1 MSSTKTYQVDY
12 LIRIQDEA
20 SNVLAGMATK
30 AETLA
35 TSLGSFKE
43 SITKVVTE
51 MRNLSRDFKGE
62 MMITPQIDKSAAAK
76 QFADLEKLAAQSAK
90 SIATIMNS
98 AFTGNAP
105 KTMSKADIKKAIDAK
120 KEELK
125 VSSKQLSKHIQ
136 KEIDDLNAQ
145 LKSTG
150 KKSSKSQLSTI
161 NSLTSIATQADKM
174 GVAAKTVTALNKSL
188 NKFDAKS
195 INVKINADTTPALT
209 AFNTLLKTIRET
221 AATVP
226 ITITNAANQ
235 ANKGT
240 NKAKSKASKV
250 SSKTDK
256 SAVENV
262 KKIVD
267 NSATTLNKELQ
278 KKQNAVAVK
287 VKLDKVGMVSQLNT
301 IVSEIKA
308 KAATKPVSLKVALS
322 PIGMVKSFNQVMGE
336 LKAKSAEKPLKLKLT
351 IDSANA
357 VVQLEKVIATLQELA
372 NTKAISLKAT
382 ASTASTTPTGT
393 APPASAKNNAARE
406 AEKIT
411 QGNISAYQ
419 RHAESMSQLRIDKM
433 AAQTKERLKEYNT
446 KYAQKQAMYESLF
459 GREAL
464 HQKWLARD
472 EAGLSTRAKNN
483 AARRVKEI
491 EQHGRFNKYM
501 ARNSSE
507 LARIYGLNGAN
518 RTIALGSGN
527 SYYPTRMAAPQSL
540 YARARTFWYPF
551 TGNTSFGARTPMAVD
566 MAKGMGTMFAIG
578 GAMSAVGSSLSQ
590 SVSYQ
595 NIMATTQAIL
605 KNGTSNYSAGG
616 FKDMAQV
623 VRQVGKETK
632 FTAPQVASAA
642 KFLAMAGYDIPSI
655 KHAIN
660 PVANIALIGDT
671 DLGETAD
678 KLTNVMTT
686 FGINPEKMNDIADIM
701 TSTFTRSNT
710 DMMML
715 AESAKYAGGIAHLYG
730 GNFKNNFSDV
740 MAMFGAL
747 GNAGIQASSAGTTLR
762 MMYQNLMQPNKN
774 QKKTLQKYGIVT
786 RDSSGAPLE
795 MVDILKQIRAKVPQ
809 NQLADAI
816 GNMFRITAQPGAA
829 ALVNAIKEPGKG
841 GLIDLMEANR
851 NAAGSGVAQSIAD
864 EKKNTLSGLWAQV
877 QSTFTEGILQAV
889 EGRQGGWA
897 GMLMQLRDYLAKPE
911 TVQMLSSIVDLVE
924 KLMSIIGEFAQV
936 YAKVYTAFPN
946 LINFWMRFQLYMTQ
960 LGYLVTPIIQ
970 LLRVLDMFNVS
981 LLNTAAAATTATV
994 AEKGRQV
1001 TLGGNT
1007 VTNVV
1012 NGAATIFSRRRTPT
1026 RFSNVAGGLVAASVI
1041 GQTVPYN
1048 RFVPYNQIIG
1058 YTARP
1063 DMLGPLSL
1071 TRDRNWHDH
1080 KTTELI
1086 KTYER
1091 SRGYMW
1097 RGMSKHEK
1105 KQLNATINRQIA
1117 ALRSTETGVYTPAIL
1132 PLSFGFGNK
1141 PIYRHGREL
1150 VQATHTLPTVS
1161 HVMPFHQYAPGAAAV
1176 LSGGKPQIN
1185 MASAYR
1191 ERAHRW
1197 GEISAFKSISAE
1209 QRAAAAMRSEQYLN
1223 AAITADML
1231 RQQRIADIATKRHA
1245 NRVISSDVIRRYAS
1259 SKNLGFRKTAGL
1271 LASSQFSAGRAL
1283 GTLSMAS
1290 MFGGLKNMALSL
1302 FGGLA
1307 KAIGLLVS
1315 PVGLAIAG
1323 ITALASVIF
1332 VAYKRNKEYS
1342 EQMKANAEKYSQ
1354 SAQKA
1359 RQSDLKLGKDLAEK
1373 MDKELW
1379 GNTPPTVSV
1388 SSSIPNVKQHKGN
1401 VQSTKIKY
1409 QDALDASQ
1417 GMADANRKWIGHI
1430 VSSRDARLGF
1440 GNDINKYLG
1449 KNLYFD
1455 TLTETYGSTNAQN
1468 AIATVWAKL
1477 FAGKDFDA
1485 ANNKKA
1491 ADARA
1496 RTSLIYRGAIA
1507 KSTIDA
1513 REKVVELY
1521 KQYQSKKIDKKA
1533 FESKAQEILNSVANP
1548 NAQGLLNAD
1557 NYSAQQIAE
1566 SDPTKFKLYQQGA
1579 YNAILAEIQG
1589 AVGSYVGQIE
1599 AIKQLK
1605 NGVALFS
1612 NKWYNAVAHIVDGM
1626 NVSIQTIK
1634 GNITATLKV
1643 LPNGQIDTASIIAQ
1657 IRQKV
1662 SAFKLTMTQF
1672 ANLVAGVYSEL
1683 IKSGLVK
1690 GNYYSNYI
1698 KYTTDQTKH
1707 MYVTAD
1713 DAGSYFDTYIA
1724 KGDAKATWKGMNK
1737 QEYVKYITNTNNKD
1751 DAAQERAIIRGKI
1764 ARNAAISAKRNT
1776 DKLLETLGQGNDKTT
1791 DKGTTNGTNGSS
1803 GSGDD
1808 KKKNQKD
1815 YASSYDRSAAR
1826 PTQVVIQIEN
1836 LANFDRTA
1844 ISKDS
1849 NERAITEAIENKI
1862 ADAVSMLSA
1871 QILSTASNTISQG
1884 LT

>member
-20 SNVLAGMATK
+20 SGVLAGMATK

-145 LKSTG
+145 LKSAG

-195 INVKINADTTPALT
+195 IDVTINADTAPAMT

-240 NKAKSKASKV
+240 NKAKSKASKA
-250 SSKTDK
+250 SSKTGK

-287 VKLDKVGMVSQLNT
+287 VKLDKAGMVSQLNT

-372 NTKAISLKAT
+372 NTKVISLKAT
-382 ASTASTTPTGT
+382 ASTASTTPAGT
-393 APPASAKNNAARE
+393 APSASAKNNAARE

-483 AARRVKEI
+483 AARRIKEI
-491 EQHGRFNKYM
+491 EQRGRFNKYM

-518 RTIALGSGN
+518 KTIALGGDN
-527 SYYPTRMAAPQSL
+527 SYYSTRMAAPQSL

-551 TGNTSFGARTPMAVD
+551 TGNTSFGARTPMVVD

-730 GNFKNNFSDV
+730 SNFKNNFSDA

-981 LLNTAAAATTATV
+981 LLNTAAAATTATA

-1007 VTNVV
+1007 ATNVV
-1012 NGAATIFSRRRTPT
+1012 NGAATVFSRRRTPA
-1026 RFSNVAGGLVAASVI
+1026 V
-1041 GQTVPYN
+1041 
-1048 RFVPYNQIIG
+1048 
-1058 YTARP
+1058 
-1063 DMLGPLSL
+1063 
-1071 TRDRNWHDH
+1071 
-1080 KTTELI
+1080 
-1086 KTYER
+1086 
-1091 SRGYMW
+1091 
-1097 RGMSKHEK
+1097 
-1105 KQLNATINRQIA
+1105 
-1117 ALRSTETGVYTPAIL
+1117 L

-1150 VQATHTLPTVS
+1150 VRTTHTLPTVS

-1176 LSGGKPQIN
+1176 LSGGGPQIN

-1231 RQQRIADIATKRHA
+1231 RQQRIANIATKRHA

-1302 FGGLA
+1302 FSGLA

-1332 VAYKRNKEYS
+1332 VAYKRNKAYS

-1359 RQSDLKLGKDLAEK
+1359 RQADLKSSKGLTEQ
-1373 MDKELW
+1373 MNKELW
-1379 GNTPPTVSV
+1379 GDSTPTITASASTPSA
-1388 SSSIPNVKQHKGN
+1388 KQRKNN
-1401 VQSTKIKY
+1401 VQLTKEKY

-1417 GMADANRKWIGHI
+1417 NMTDANRKWVGQII
-1430 VSSRDARLGF
+1430 SDRNARLGF

-1485 ANNKKA
+1485 ADNKKA

-1513 REKVVELY
+1513 RGKIAELY

-1533 FESKAQEILNSVANP
+1533 FDSKAQGILNSVANP
-1548 NAQGLLNAD
+1548 NAEGLLNAN

-1599 AIKQLK
+1599 AVKQLK

-1662 SAFKLTMTQF
+1662 AAFKLTMTQF

-1776 DKLLETLGQGNDKTT
+1776 DKLLETLGQSNDKTT

-1803 GSGDD
+1803 GGGDD

-1884 LT
+1884 LA

>member
-491 EQHGRFNKYM
+491 EQRGRFNKYM

-605 KNGTSNYSAGG
+605 KNGTSNYSADG

-623 VRQVGKETK
+623 VRQVGKKTK

-864 EKKNTLSGLWAQV
+864 EKENTLSGLWAQV

-1012 NGAATIFSRRRTPT
+1012 NGAATVFSRRRTPT
-1026 RFSNVAGGLVAASVI
+1026 RFSNVAGGLV
-1041 GQTVPYN
+1041 
-1048 RFVPYNQIIG
+1048 
-1058 YTARP
+1058 
-1063 DMLGPLSL
+1063 
-1071 TRDRNWHDH
+1071 
-1080 KTTELI
+1080 
-1086 KTYER
+1086 
-1091 SRGYMW
+1091 
-1097 RGMSKHEK
+1097 
-1105 KQLNATINRQIA
+1105 A

-1161 HVMPFHQYAPGAAAV
+1161 HVMPFHQYAPGAAAI

-1245 NRVISSDVIRRYAS
+1245 NRVISSDVIGRYAS

-1290 MFGGLKNMALSL
+1290 MFGGLKNMTLSL

-1388 SSSIPNVKQHKGN
+1388 PSSIPNVKQHKGN

-1430 VSSRDARLGF
+1430 MSSRDARLGF

-1548 NAQGLLNAD
+1548 NAQGLLSAD

-1791 DKGTTNGTNGSS
+1791 DKDTTNGTNGSS